1 MNRDRI
7 DRADRRA
14 MAARKRAIADDN
26 GFVSLHGYGFR
37 WTNFDAQ
44 TASDASVRLNNR

>member
-14 MAARKRAIADDN
+14 MAAGKRVIADDN
-26 GFVSLHGYGFR
+26 GLVSLHGYGFR

-44 TASDASVRLNNR
+44 AASDASVRLNNR